1 MKLIAIFVCRCPA
14 GSDSVVFLSAAYDLS
29 SFSFYQRNTVK
40 EGLKFVTRTAIPR
53 LPVGSQQ
60 EVEHEG
66 SCAFVYR
73 YPDSLAVLA
82 VGDSNYPRRIAFACL
97 NEVHIQFIRTIN
109 SSIWL
114 NVQNKKGDTSN
125 HPSVSFKDKL
135 NDIIKK
141 YKNPLEMD
149 KLLQAQQKADA
160 AQAVVRQTITSVLRQ
175 GESLQGLIEKSGDL
189 SCSSKQL
196 FKQTNK
202 VKHSFGCCRMQ

>member
-82 VGDSNYPRRIAFACL
+82 
-97 NEVHIQFIRTIN
+97 
-109 SSIWL
+109 
-114 NVQNKKGDTSN
+114 
-125 HPSVSFKDKL
+125 
-135 NDIIKK
+135 
-141 YKNPLEMD
+141 NPLEMD

-160 AQAVVRQTITSVLRQ
+160 AQAVAQ
-175 GESLQGLIEKSGDL
+175 
-189 SCSSKQL
+189 
-196 FKQTNK
+196 
-202 VKHSFGCCRMQ
+202 